1 MTTRPLF
8 LALALATLV
17 GGCGQVQDAA
27 TGAASDAAS
36 QAASQVGKAAA
47 DQVKAQICT
56 RVQDGQVSAQDKQV
70 LSGLVSAAKA
80 AGVPAEITTPLE
92 QVAQSG
98 DQAPAEA
105 VDALKNACAAAPSS
119 S

>member
-1 MTTRPLF
+1 MS
-8 LALALATLV
+8 
-17 GGCGQVQDAA
+17 GCGQVQDAA

-47 DQVKAQICT
+47 DQVQQQVCS

-70 LSGLVSAAKA
+70 LTGLLAAAKS
-80 AGVPAEITTPLE
+80 AGVPAEITSPLG

-98 DQAPAEA
+98 DQVPAEA
-105 VDALKNACAAAPSS
+105 VDALKNACASAPSS

>member
-1 MTTRPLF
+1 MTPRPL
-8 LALALATLV
+8 LVALALAALV
-17 GGCGQVQDAA
+17 AGCGQVQDAA

-36 QAASQVGKAAA
+36 QAASQVGKAAV
-47 DQVKAQICT
+47 DQVREQICS

-70 LSGLVSAAKA
+70 LAGLVGAAKA

-105 VDALKNACAAAPSS
+105 VEALQNACASAPKS
-119 S
+119 

>member
-17 GGCGQVQDAA
+17 VGCGQVQDAA

-105 VDALKNACAAAPSS
+105 VDALKNACASAPSS